1 MIVAEELQQVY
12 DRDGFVTGLDVFP
25 EEEISQYRNSF
36 DELEVREGREKCQIG
51 LAGWHFQEE
60 FIWRLASD
68 PRILEIIE
76 GLMGRDILLLSTHFF
91 CKYPDPQGEKF
102 VAWHQDVT
110 YWGLE
115 PPIAHT
121 AWVAIDDSDIENGCM
136 KAIPGTHRTGI
147 APHGKSEIDGN
158 LLSINQEISSEY
170 VDESRAV
177 NLELRAGQISVHGGH
192 VFHAS
197 HPNNSQR
204 RRCGLTVRFV
214 PPEVRQAKSN
224 STGNPWRPI
233 LVRGEDRF
241 HHFKETPAPF
251 SN

>member
-1 MIVAEELQQVY
+1 
-12 DRDGFVTGLDVFP
+12 
-25 EEEISQYRNSF
+25 
-36 DELEVREGREKCQIG
+36 
-51 LAGWHFQEE
+51 
-60 FIWRLASD
+60 
-68 PRILEIIE
+68 
-76 GLMGRDILLLSTHFF
+76 
-91 CKYPDPQGEKF
+91 
-102 VAWHQDVT
+102 
-110 YWGLE
+110 
-115 PPIAHT
+115 
-121 AWVAIDDSDIENGCM
+121 M